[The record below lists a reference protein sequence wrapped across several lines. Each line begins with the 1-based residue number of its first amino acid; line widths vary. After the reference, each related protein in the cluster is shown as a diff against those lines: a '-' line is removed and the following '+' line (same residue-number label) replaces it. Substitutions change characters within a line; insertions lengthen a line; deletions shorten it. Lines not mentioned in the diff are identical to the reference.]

1 METQQATDTEA
12 AQHQADARRV
22 PINDCQFFISLTAPI
37 VTLLIGGFTLHTL
50 LIIRALP

>member
-12 AQHQADARRV
+12 AQRQAEARRDRML
-22 PINDCQFFISLTAPI
+22 DCLFFIALTAPI